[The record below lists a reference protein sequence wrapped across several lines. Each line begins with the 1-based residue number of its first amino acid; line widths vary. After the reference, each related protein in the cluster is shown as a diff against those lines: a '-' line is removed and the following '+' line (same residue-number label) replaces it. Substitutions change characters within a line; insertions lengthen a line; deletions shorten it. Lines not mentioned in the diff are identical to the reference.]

1 MAGYVF
7 AIGGDTEIIKICAE
21 RGVYATRLNSL
32 ASRPFEATLAD
43 YVSMKPGD
51 NVYFFS
57 ERKIYGIGELVAVG
71 PDCKYSNFPGSS
83 TCAAVDYAD
92 VRDDLLVDSGEDSV
106 WYRWLCTFK
115 ASPYFF
121 EEGIDTDEVL
131 VYKPNTFK
139 MLRAFWNVSFI
150 KLGDEENESL
160 KEILLLRHQQEMR
173 TGQCVWE
180 RNEEIHDLIGAHELD
195 RYLIKP
201 ESLLC
206 NCVRADRVKH
216 EMALEVSVV
225 YDLCNEGIPNL
236 GRWDYVSHQ
245 VVASPFKPIN
255 YMDKIVV
262 FAARYLEGTRIPCQY
277 LTIELKK
284 DKAEK
289 STIDQVL
296 KYVDWV
302 CAEYAY
308 GDYEMIEAC
317 IIAADYEDDL
327 NEYYREVVRR
337 YYTLGS
343 HPVRNKQWNRL
354 KLLRYSCIDN
364 RIVYEDVT
372 PQIR

>member
-173 TGQCVWE
+173 TGQHVWE
-180 RNEEIHDLIGAHELD
+180 RNDEMHDLIGAHELD

-255 YMDKIVV
+255 YMDKIDV

-327 NEYYREVVRR
+327 SEYYREVVRR

>member
-1 MAGYVF
+1 
-7 AIGGDTEIIKICAE
+7 
-21 RGVYATRLNSL
+21 
-32 ASRPFEATLAD
+32 
-43 YVSMKPGD
+43 
-51 NVYFFS
+51 
-57 ERKIYGIGELVAVG
+57 
-71 PDCKYSNFPGSS
+71 
-83 TCAAVDYAD
+83 
-92 VRDDLLVDSGEDSV
+92 
-106 WYRWLCTFK
+106 
-115 ASPYFF
+115 
-121 EEGIDTDEVL
+121 
-131 VYKPNTFK
+131 

-225 YDLCNEGIPNL
+225 YDLCNDGIPNL

-255 YMDKIVV
+255 YMDKIDV

-308 GDYEMIEAC
+308 GDYE
-317 IIAADYEDDL
+317 
-327 NEYYREVVRR
+327 
-337 YYTLGS
+337 
-343 HPVRNKQWNRL
+343 
-354 KLLRYSCIDN
+354 
-364 RIVYEDVT
+364 
-372 PQIR
+372 

>member
-1 MAGYVF
+1 
-7 AIGGDTEIIKICAE
+7 
-21 RGVYATRLNSL
+21 
-32 ASRPFEATLAD
+32 
-43 YVSMKPGD
+43 
-51 NVYFFS
+51 
-57 ERKIYGIGELVAVG
+57 
-71 PDCKYSNFPGSS
+71 
-83 TCAAVDYAD
+83 
-92 VRDDLLVDSGEDSV
+92 
-106 WYRWLCTFK
+106 
-115 ASPYFF
+115 
-121 EEGIDTDEVL
+121 
-131 VYKPNTFK
+131 

-173 TGQCVWE
+173 TGQRVWE
-180 RNEEIHDLIGAHELD
+180 RNEEMHDLIGTHELD

-201 ESLLC
+201 ESLLR

-225 YDLCNEGIPNL
+225 YDLCN
-236 GRWDYVSHQ
+236 
-245 VVASPFKPIN
+245 
-255 YMDKIVV
+255 MDKIDV

-354 KLLRYSCIDN
+354 KLLRYICIDN

>member
-1 MAGYVF
+1 
-7 AIGGDTEIIKICAE
+7 
-21 RGVYATRLNSL
+21 
-32 ASRPFEATLAD
+32 
-43 YVSMKPGD
+43 
-51 NVYFFS
+51 
-57 ERKIYGIGELVAVG
+57 
-71 PDCKYSNFPGSS
+71 
-83 TCAAVDYAD
+83 
-92 VRDDLLVDSGEDSV
+92 
-106 WYRWLCTFK
+106 
-115 ASPYFF
+115 
-121 EEGIDTDEVL
+121 
-131 VYKPNTFK
+131 

-173 TGQCVWE
+173 TGQRVWE
-180 RNEEIHDLIGAHELD
+180 RNEEMHDLIGAHELD

-201 ESLLC
+201 ESLLR

-255 YMDKIVV
+255 YMDKIDV

-354 KLLRYSCIDN
+354 KLLRYICADN

-372 PQIR
+372 PQIQ